1 MFGYLMPNYIL
12 EEEYKSIGKKYIE
25 KLERNNKKIASNNS
39 KKVSIGI
46 YVDND
51 EWYTNI
57 YNTISTVVFIQNA
70 VLNYNLLNDRFL
82 EFIKIH
88 KIDSNPS
95 IFTYA
100 SIERT
105 IKEFLKKLS
114 KEHSQALM
122 YADKEVKKEI
132 EDEEKNIDRDLDG
145 LTDIKETSGN
155 QTAKKFTNNFSY
167 NFLLATELDI
177 PIAIGNTTDYFE
189 NCNNDYLKRTIVVN
203 AEDNPDMNK
212 DIIENILR
220 NKEKIKENLRLWKK
234 EYDIIAKENIEKMVK
249 E

>member
-1 MFGYLMPNYIL
+1 MPNYIL
-12 EEEYKSIGKKYIE
+12 EEEYKNIGKKYIE
-25 KLERNNKKIASNNS
+25 KLEKNNKKIASNNS
-39 KKVSIGI
+39 KKVNIGI

-88 KIDSNPS
+88 KIDANPS

-105 IKEFLKKLS
+105 IKEFLKNDIIL
-114 KEHSQALM
+114 
-122 YADKEVKKEI
+122 
-132 EDEEKNIDRDLDG
+132 DL
-145 LTDIKETSGN
+145 
-155 QTAKKFTNNFSY
+155 KFTNNFSY

-189 NCNNDYLKRTIVVN
+189 NCNNDYLKKTIVVN

-220 NKEKIKENLRLWKK
+220 NKEKIKENLKLWKK

>member
-25 KLERNNKKIASNNS
+25 KLERNNKKIVSNNS
-39 KKVSIGI
+39 KNVNIGI

-88 KIDSNPS
+88 KIDANPS

-105 IKEFLKKLS
+105 IKEFLKNDIIL
-114 KEHSQALM
+114 
-122 YADKEVKKEI
+122 
-132 EDEEKNIDRDLDG
+132 DL
-145 LTDIKETSGN
+145 
-155 QTAKKFTNNFSY
+155 KFTNNFSY

-189 NCNNDYLKRTIVVN
+189 NCNNDYLKKTIVVN

>member
-1 MFGYLMPNYIL
+1 MPNYIL

-39 KKVSIGI
+39 KNVNIGI

-88 KIDSNPS
+88 KIDANPS

-105 IKEFLKKLS
+105 IKEFLKNDIIL
-114 KEHSQALM
+114 
-122 YADKEVKKEI
+122 
-132 EDEEKNIDRDLDG
+132 DL
-145 LTDIKETSGN
+145 
-155 QTAKKFTNNFSY
+155 KFTNNFSY

>member
-1 MFGYLMPNYIL
+1 MYGYLMPNYIL

-25 KLERNNKKIASNNS
+25 KLEKNDKKIN
-39 KKVSIGI
+39 VGI
-46 YVDND
+46 YLDND

-95 IFTYA
+95 IFSYVST
-100 SIERT
+100 ERT
-105 IKEFLKKLS
+105 MKEFLKNDIIL
-114 KEHSQALM
+114 
-122 YADKEVKKEI
+122 
-132 EDEEKNIDRDLDG
+132 DL
-145 LTDIKETSGN
+145 
-155 QTAKKFTNNFSY
+155 KFTNNFNY
-167 NFLLATELDI
+167 NFLLSAELEI
-177 PIAIGNTTDYFE
+177 PVAIGNTTDYFE

-203 AEDNPDMNK
+203 AEDNPDINK
-212 DIIENILR
+212 DIIKNILR

>member
-1 MFGYLMPNYIL
+1 MPNYIL

-25 KLERNNKKIASNNS
+25 KLERNNKKIVSNNF
-39 KKVSIGI
+39 KNVNIGI

-105 IKEFLKKLS
+105 IKEFLKNDIIL
-114 KEHSQALM
+114 
-122 YADKEVKKEI
+122 
-132 EDEEKNIDRDLDG
+132 DL
-145 LTDIKETSGN
+145 
-155 QTAKKFTNNFSY
+155 KFTNNFSY

>member
-25 KLERNNKKIASNNS
+25 KLEKNNKKIASNNS
-39 KKVSIGI
+39 KKVNIGI

-88 KIDSNPS
+88 KIDANPS
-95 IFTYA
+95 IFAYA

-105 IKEFLKKLS
+105 IKEFLKNDIIL
-114 KEHSQALM
+114 
-122 YADKEVKKEI
+122 
-132 EDEEKNIDRDLDG
+132 DL
-145 LTDIKETSGN
+145 
-155 QTAKKFTNNFSY
+155 KFTNNFSY

-189 NCNNDYLKRTIVVN
+189 NCNNDYLKKTIVVN

-212 DIIENILR
+212 NIIENILR

>member
-1 MFGYLMPNYIL
+1 MPNYIL

-25 KLERNNKKIASNNS
+25 KLEKNDKKITSNNS
-39 KKVSIGI
+39 KKVNVGI

-57 YNTISTVVFIQNA
+57 YNTISTVVFIKNA

-95 IFTYA
+95 IFSYVST
-100 SIERT
+100 ERT
-105 IKEFLKKLS
+105 MKEFLKN
-114 KEHSQALM
+114 
-122 YADKEVKKEI
+122 DI
-132 EDEEKNIDRDLDG
+132 ILDF
-145 LTDIKETSGN
+145 
-155 QTAKKFTNNFSY
+155 KFTNNFNY
-167 NFLLATELDI
+167 NFLLSAELEI
-177 PIAIGNTTDYFE
+177 PVAIGNTTDYFE

-212 DIIENILR
+212 EIIENILN
-220 NKEKIKENLRLWKK
+220 NKEKIKENLKLWKK
-234 EYDIIAKENIEKMVK
+234 EYNIIAKENIEKMVK

>member
-25 KLERNNKKIASNNS
+25 KLEKND
-39 KKVSIGI
+39 KKVNIGI

-57 YNTISTVVFIQNA
+57 YNTISTVVFIKNA

-88 KIDSNPS
+88 KIDANPS

-105 IKEFLKKLS
+105 IKEFLKNDIIL
-114 KEHSQALM
+114 
-122 YADKEVKKEI
+122 
-132 EDEEKNIDRDLDG
+132 DL
-145 LTDIKETSGN
+145 
-155 QTAKKFTNNFSY
+155 KFTNNFNY
-167 NFLLATELDI
+167 NFLLSAELEI
-177 PIAIGNTTDYFE
+177 PVAIGNTTDYFE

-212 DIIENILR
+212 EIIENILN
-220 NKEKIKENLRLWKK
+220 NKEKIKENLKLWKK
-234 EYDIIAKENIEKMVK
+234 EYNIIAKENIEKMVK

>member
-25 KLERNNKKIASNNS
+25 KLERNNKKITSNNS
-39 KKVSIGI
+39 KKVNIGI

-88 KIDSNPS
+88 KIDANPS

-105 IKEFLKKLS
+105 IKEFLKNDIIL
-114 KEHSQALM
+114 
-122 YADKEVKKEI
+122 
-132 EDEEKNIDRDLDG
+132 DL
-145 LTDIKETSGN
+145 
-155 QTAKKFTNNFSY
+155 KFTNNFSY

-220 NKEKIKENLRLWKK
+220 NKEKIKENLKLWKK

>member
-25 KLERNNKKIASNNS
+25 KLERNNKKITSNNS
-39 KKVSIGI
+39 KKVNIGI

-88 KIDSNPS
+88 KIDANPS

-105 IKEFLKKLS
+105 IKEFLKNDIIL
-114 KEHSQALM
+114 
-122 YADKEVKKEI
+122 
-132 EDEEKNIDRDLDG
+132 DL
-145 LTDIKETSGN
+145 
-155 QTAKKFTNNFSY
+155 KFTNNFIY

-189 NCNNDYLKRTIVVN
+189 NCNNDYLKKTIVVN

-212 DIIENILR
+212 DIIENILN

-234 EYDIIAKENIEKMVK
+234 EYDITAKENIEKMVK

>member
-25 KLERNNKKIASNNS
+25 KIERNNKKIASNNS
-39 KKVSIGI
+39 KKVNIGI

-88 KIDSNPS
+88 KIDVNPS

-105 IKEFLKKLS
+105 IKEFLKNDIIL
-114 KEHSQALM
+114 
-122 YADKEVKKEI
+122 
-132 EDEEKNIDRDLDG
+132 DL
-145 LTDIKETSGN
+145 
-155 QTAKKFTNNFSY
+155 KFTNNFSY

-189 NCNNDYLKRTIVVN
+189 NCNNDYLKKTIVVN

-212 DIIENILR
+212 DIIENILN

>member
-39 KKVSIGI
+39 KNVNIGI

-105 IKEFLKKLS
+105 IKEFLKNDIIL
-114 KEHSQALM
+114 
-122 YADKEVKKEI
+122 
-132 EDEEKNIDRDLDG
+132 DL
-145 LTDIKETSGN
+145 
-155 QTAKKFTNNFSY
+155 KFTNNFSY

>member
-25 KLERNNKKIASNNS
+25 KLERNNKKIVSNNS
-39 KKVSIGI
+39 KNVNIGI
-46 YVDND
+46 YADND

-88 KIDSNPS
+88 KIDANPS

-105 IKEFLKKLS
+105 IKEFLKNDIIL
-114 KEHSQALM
+114 
-122 YADKEVKKEI
+122 
-132 EDEEKNIDRDLDG
+132 DL
-145 LTDIKETSGN
+145 
-155 QTAKKFTNNFSY
+155 KFTNNFSY

-189 NCNNDYLKRTIVVN
+189 NFNNDYLKRTIVVN

-220 NKEKIKENLRLWKK
+220 NKEKIKENLKLWKK

>member
-39 KKVSIGI
+39 KNVNIGI

-88 KIDSNPS
+88 KIDANPS

-105 IKEFLKKLS
+105 IKEFLKNDIIL
-114 KEHSQALM
+114 
-122 YADKEVKKEI
+122 
-132 EDEEKNIDRDLDG
+132 DL
-145 LTDIKETSGN
+145 
-155 QTAKKFTNNFSY
+155 KFTNNFSY

-203 AEDNPDMNK
+203 AEDNPDINK

>member
-25 KLERNNKKIASNNS
+25 KLERNNKKIVSNNS
-39 KKVSIGI
+39 KNVNIGI
-46 YVDND
+46 YADND

-105 IKEFLKKLS
+105 IKEFLKNDIIL
-114 KEHSQALM
+114 
-122 YADKEVKKEI
+122 
-132 EDEEKNIDRDLDG
+132 DL
-145 LTDIKETSGN
+145 
-155 QTAKKFTNNFSY
+155 KFTNNFSY

-203 AEDNPDMNK
+203 AEDNPDINK
-212 DIIENILR
+212 DIIENILN

>member
-25 KLERNNKKIASNNS
+25 KLERNNKKIVSNNS
-39 KKVSIGI
+39 KNVNIGI

-88 KIDSNPS
+88 KIDANPS

-105 IKEFLKKLS
+105 IKEFLKNDIIL
-114 KEHSQALM
+114 
-122 YADKEVKKEI
+122 
-132 EDEEKNIDRDLDG
+132 DL
-145 LTDIKETSGN
+145 
-155 QTAKKFTNNFSY
+155 KFTNNFSY

-203 AEDNPDMNK
+203 AEDNPDINK

>member
-25 KLERNNKKIASNNS
+25 KLERNNKKIVSNNS
-39 KKVSIGI
+39 KNVNIGI

-88 KIDSNPS
+88 KIDANPS

-105 IKEFLKKLS
+105 IKEFLKNDIIL
-114 KEHSQALM
+114 
-122 YADKEVKKEI
+122 
-132 EDEEKNIDRDLDG
+132 DL
-145 LTDIKETSGN
+145 
-155 QTAKKFTNNFSY
+155 KFTNNFSY

-189 NCNNDYLKRTIVVN
+189 NFNNDYLKRTIVVN

>member
-25 KLERNNKKIASNNS
+25 KLERNNKKIVSNNS
-39 KKVSIGI
+39 KNVNIGI
-46 YVDND
+46 YADND

-105 IKEFLKKLS
+105 IKEFLKNDIIL
-114 KEHSQALM
+114 
-122 YADKEVKKEI
+122 
-132 EDEEKNIDRDLDG
+132 DL
-145 LTDIKETSGN
+145 
-155 QTAKKFTNNFSY
+155 KFTNNFSY

>member
-1 MFGYLMPNYIL
+1 MPNYIL

-25 KLERNNKKIASNNS
+25 KLERNNKKIVSNNS
-39 KKVSIGI
+39 KNVNIGI
-46 YVDND
+46 YADND

-105 IKEFLKKLS
+105 IKEFLKNDIIL
-114 KEHSQALM
+114 
-122 YADKEVKKEI
+122 
-132 EDEEKNIDRDLDG
+132 DL
-145 LTDIKETSGN
+145 
-155 QTAKKFTNNFSY
+155 KFTNNFSY

-203 AEDNPDMNK
+203 AEDNPDINK
-212 DIIENILR
+212 DIIENILN

>member
-1 MFGYLMPNYIL
+1 MPNYIL

-105 IKEFLKKLS
+105 IKEFLKNDIIL
-114 KEHSQALM
+114 
-122 YADKEVKKEI
+122 
-132 EDEEKNIDRDLDG
+132 DL
-145 LTDIKETSGN
+145 
-155 QTAKKFTNNFSY
+155 KFTNNFSY

>member
-39 KKVSIGI
+39 KNVNIGI

-88 KIDSNPS
+88 KIDANPS

-105 IKEFLKKLS
+105 IKEFLKNDIIL
-114 KEHSQALM
+114 
-122 YADKEVKKEI
+122 
-132 EDEEKNIDRDLDG
+132 DL
-145 LTDIKETSGN
+145 
-155 QTAKKFTNNFSY
+155 KFTNNFSY

-189 NCNNDYLKRTIVVN
+189 NFNNDYLKRTIVVN

-220 NKEKIKENLRLWKK
+220 NKEKIKENLKLWKK

>member
-25 KLERNNKKIASNNS
+25 KLERNNKKIVSNNS
-39 KKVSIGI
+39 KNVNIGI

-88 KIDSNPS
+88 KIDANPS
-95 IFTYA
+95 IFAYA

-105 IKEFLKKLS
+105 IKEFLKNDIIL
-114 KEHSQALM
+114 
-122 YADKEVKKEI
+122 
-132 EDEEKNIDRDLDG
+132 DL
-145 LTDIKETSGN
+145 
-155 QTAKKFTNNFSY
+155 KFTNNFSY

-189 NCNNDYLKRTIVVN
+189 NFNNDYLKRTIVVN

-220 NKEKIKENLRLWKK
+220 NKEKIKENLKLWKK

>member
-25 KLERNNKKIASNNS
+25 KLEKNDKKITSNNS
-39 KKVSIGI
+39 KKVNVGI

-57 YNTISTVVFIQNA
+57 YNTISTVVFIKNA

-95 IFTYA
+95 IFSYVST
-100 SIERT
+100 ERT
-105 IKEFLKKLS
+105 MKEFLKNDIIL
-114 KEHSQALM
+114 
-122 YADKEVKKEI
+122 
-132 EDEEKNIDRDLDG
+132 DL
-145 LTDIKETSGN
+145 
-155 QTAKKFTNNFSY
+155 KFTNNFSY

-212 DIIENILR
+212 EIIENILN
-220 NKEKIKENLRLWKK
+220 NKEKIKENLKLWKK
-234 EYDIIAKENIEKMVK
+234 EYNIIAKENIEKMVK

>member
-1 MFGYLMPNYIL
+1 MYGYLMPNYIL

-25 KLERNNKKIASNNS
+25 KLEKND
-39 KKVSIGI
+39 KKVNVGI

-57 YNTISTVVFIQNA
+57 YNTISTVVFIKNA

-95 IFTYA
+95 IFSYVST
-100 SIERT
+100 ERT
-105 IKEFLKKLS
+105 MKEFLKNDIIL
-114 KEHSQALM
+114 
-122 YADKEVKKEI
+122 
-132 EDEEKNIDRDLDG
+132 DL
-145 LTDIKETSGN
+145 
-155 QTAKKFTNNFSY
+155 KFTNNFSY

-189 NCNNDYLKRTIVVN
+189 NCNNEYLKRTIVVN

-212 DIIENILR
+212 EIIENILN
-220 NKEKIKENLRLWKK
+220 NKEKIKENLKLWKK

>member
-25 KLERNNKKIASNNS
+25 KLERNNKKIVSNNF
-39 KKVSIGI
+39 KNVNIGI

-57 YNTISTVVFIQNA
+57 YNTISTIVFIQNA

-88 KIDSNPS
+88 KIDANPS

-105 IKEFLKKLS
+105 IKEFLKNDIIL
-114 KEHSQALM
+114 
-122 YADKEVKKEI
+122 
-132 EDEEKNIDRDLDG
+132 DL
-145 LTDIKETSGN
+145 
-155 QTAKKFTNNFSY
+155 KFTNNFSY

-189 NCNNDYLKRTIVVN
+189 NCNNDYLKKTIVIN

-212 DIIENILR
+212 DIIENILN

>member
-39 KKVSIGI
+39 KNVNIGI

-82 EFIKIH
+82 EFIKMH
-88 KIDSNPS
+88 KIDANPS

-105 IKEFLKKLS
+105 IKEFLKNDIIL
-114 KEHSQALM
+114 
-122 YADKEVKKEI
+122 
-132 EDEEKNIDRDLDG
+132 DL
-145 LTDIKETSGN
+145 
-155 QTAKKFTNNFSY
+155 KFTNNFSY

-220 NKEKIKENLRLWKK
+220 NKEKIKENLKLWKK

>member
-95 IFTYA
+95 IFSYA

-105 IKEFLKKLS
+105 MKEFLKNDIIL
-114 KEHSQALM
+114 
-122 YADKEVKKEI
+122 
-132 EDEEKNIDRDLDG
+132 DL
-145 LTDIKETSGN
+145 
-155 QTAKKFTNNFSY
+155 KFTNNFSY

-177 PIAIGNTTDYFE
+177 PIVIGNTTDYFE

-203 AEDNPDMNK
+203 AEDNPDINK

>member
-39 KKVSIGI
+39 KNVNIGI

-88 KIDSNPS
+88 KIDANPS

-105 IKEFLKKLS
+105 IKEFLKNDIIL
-114 KEHSQALM
+114 
-122 YADKEVKKEI
+122 
-132 EDEEKNIDRDLDG
+132 DL
-145 LTDIKETSGN
+145 
-155 QTAKKFTNNFSY
+155 KFTNNFSY

>member
-25 KLERNNKKIASNNS
+25 KLERNNKKIVSNNS
-39 KKVSIGI
+39 KNVNIGI
-46 YVDND
+46 YADND

-88 KIDSNPS
+88 KIDANPS

-105 IKEFLKKLS
+105 IKEFLKNDIIL
-114 KEHSQALM
+114 
-122 YADKEVKKEI
+122 
-132 EDEEKNIDRDLDG
+132 DL
-145 LTDIKETSGN
+145 
-155 QTAKKFTNNFSY
+155 KFTNNFSY

-203 AEDNPDMNK
+203 AEDNPDINK

-234 EYDIIAKENIEKMVK
+234 EYDIIAKENLENMVK

>member
-25 KLERNNKKIASNNS
+25 KLERNNKKIVSNNS
-39 KKVSIGI
+39 KNVNIGI

-88 KIDSNPS
+88 KIDANPS

-105 IKEFLKKLS
+105 IKEFLKNDIIL
-114 KEHSQALM
+114 
-122 YADKEVKKEI
+122 
-132 EDEEKNIDRDLDG
+132 DL
-145 LTDIKETSGN
+145 
-155 QTAKKFTNNFSY
+155 KFTNNFSY

>member
-1 MFGYLMPNYIL
+1 MPNYIL

-25 KLERNNKKIASNNS
+25 KLEKNNKKIASNNS
-39 KKVSIGI
+39 KKVNVGI

-57 YNTISTVVFIQNA
+57 YNTISTVVFIKNA

-95 IFTYA
+95 IFSYVST
-100 SIERT
+100 ERT
-105 IKEFLKKLS
+105 MKEFLKNDIIL
-114 KEHSQALM
+114 
-122 YADKEVKKEI
+122 
-132 EDEEKNIDRDLDG
+132 DL
-145 LTDIKETSGN
+145 
-155 QTAKKFTNNFSY
+155 KFTNNFSY

-212 DIIENILR
+212 EIIENILN
-220 NKEKIKENLRLWKK
+220 NKEKIKENLKLWKK
-234 EYDIIAKENIEKMVK
+234 EYNIIAKENIEKMVK

>member
-39 KKVSIGI
+39 KKVNIGI

-95 IFTYA
+95 IFIYA

-105 IKEFLKKLS
+105 MKEFLKNDIIL
-114 KEHSQALM
+114 
-122 YADKEVKKEI
+122 
-132 EDEEKNIDRDLDG
+132 DL
-145 LTDIKETSGN
+145 
-155 QTAKKFTNNFSY
+155 KFTNNFSY
-167 NFLLATELDI
+167 NFLLAIELDI
-177 PIAIGNTTDYFE
+177 PIVIGNTTDYFE

-203 AEDNPDMNK
+203 AEDNPDINK

>member
-25 KLERNNKKIASNNS
+25 KLERNNKKIVSNNS
-39 KKVSIGI
+39 KNVNIGI
-46 YVDND
+46 YADND

-88 KIDSNPS
+88 KIDANPS

-105 IKEFLKKLS
+105 IKEFLKNDIIL
-114 KEHSQALM
+114 
-122 YADKEVKKEI
+122 
-132 EDEEKNIDRDLDG
+132 DL
-145 LTDIKETSGN
+145 
-155 QTAKKFTNNFSY
+155 KFTNNFSY

-203 AEDNPDMNK
+203 AEDNPDINK
-212 DIIENILR
+212 DIIENILN

>member
-25 KLERNNKKIASNNS
+25 KLERNNKKIVSNNS
-39 KKVSIGI
+39 KNVNIGI

-105 IKEFLKKLS
+105 IKEFLKNDIIL
-114 KEHSQALM
+114 
-122 YADKEVKKEI
+122 
-132 EDEEKNIDRDLDG
+132 DL
-145 LTDIKETSGN
+145 
-155 QTAKKFTNNFSY
+155 KFTNNFSY

>member
-25 KLERNNKKIASNNS
+25 KLERNNKKIVSNNS
-39 KKVSIGI
+39 KNVNIGI
-46 YVDND
+46 YADND

-105 IKEFLKKLS
+105 IKEFLKNDIIL
-114 KEHSQALM
+114 
-122 YADKEVKKEI
+122 
-132 EDEEKNIDRDLDG
+132 DL
-145 LTDIKETSGN
+145 
-155 QTAKKFTNNFSY
+155 KFTNNFSY

-177 PIAIGNTTDYFE
+177 PIAIGNTIDYFE

>member
-1 MFGYLMPNYIL
+1 MYGYLMPNYIL

-25 KLERNNKKIASNNS
+25 KLERNNKKIVSNNS
-39 KKVSIGI
+39 KNVNIGI
-46 YVDND
+46 YADND

-88 KIDSNPS
+88 KIDANPS

-105 IKEFLKKLS
+105 IKEFLKNDIIL
-114 KEHSQALM
+114 
-122 YADKEVKKEI
+122 
-132 EDEEKNIDRDLDG
+132 DL
-145 LTDIKETSGN
+145 
-155 QTAKKFTNNFSY
+155 KFTNNFSY

>member
-12 EEEYKSIGKKYIE
+12 EEEYKSIGKEYIE
-25 KLERNNKKIASNNS
+25 KLERNNKEIASNNS

-105 IKEFLKKLS
+105 IKEFLKNDIILDLKFSLIFSLFLNIFSIISLFISGLS
-114 KEHSQALM
+114 SA
-122 YADKEVKKEI
+122 
-132 EDEEKNIDRDLDG
+132 
-145 LTDIKETSGN
+145 
-155 QTAKKFTNNFSY
+155 FT
-167 NFLLATELDI
+167 
-177 PIAIGNTTDYFE
+177 
-189 NCNNDYLKRTIVVN
+189 TIV
-203 AEDNPDMNK
+203 
-212 DIIENILR
+212 LFR
-220 NKEKIKENLRLWKK
+220 
-234 EYDIIAKENIEKMVK
+234 
-249 E
+249 

>member
-1 MFGYLMPNYIL
+1 MYGYLMPNYIL

-25 KLERNNKKIASNNS
+25 KLERNNKKIVSNNS
-39 KKVSIGI
+39 KNVNIGI
-46 YVDND
+46 YADND

-105 IKEFLKKLS
+105 IKEFLKNDIIL
-114 KEHSQALM
+114 
-122 YADKEVKKEI
+122 
-132 EDEEKNIDRDLDG
+132 DL
-145 LTDIKETSGN
+145 
-155 QTAKKFTNNFSY
+155 KFTNNFSY

-189 NCNNDYLKRTIVVN
+189 NCNNDYLKRTIVVLSL
-203 AEDNPDMNK
+203 
-212 DIIENILR
+212 IHI
-220 NKEKIKENLRLWKK
+220 
-234 EYDIIAKENIEKMVK
+234 
-249 E
+249 

>member
-25 KLERNNKKIASNNS
+25 KLERNNKKIVSNNS
-39 KKVSIGI
+39 KNVNIGI
-46 YVDND
+46 YADND

-88 KIDSNPS
+88 KIDANPS

-105 IKEFLKKLS
+105 IKEFLKNDIIL
-114 KEHSQALM
+114 
-122 YADKEVKKEI
+122 
-132 EDEEKNIDRDLDG
+132 DL
-145 LTDIKETSGN
+145 
-155 QTAKKFTNNFSY
+155 KFTNNFSY

-189 NCNNDYLKRTIVVN
+189 NCNNDYLKKTIVVN

>member
-25 KLERNNKKIASNNS
+25 KLERNNKKIVSNNF
-39 KKVSIGI
+39 KNVNIGI

-88 KIDSNPS
+88 KIDANPS

-105 IKEFLKKLS
+105 IKEFLKNDIIL
-114 KEHSQALM
+114 
-122 YADKEVKKEI
+122 
-132 EDEEKNIDRDLDG
+132 DL
-145 LTDIKETSGN
+145 
-155 QTAKKFTNNFSY
+155 KFTNNFSY

-189 NCNNDYLKRTIVVN
+189 NCNNDYLKKTIVVN

-212 DIIENILR
+212 NIIENILR